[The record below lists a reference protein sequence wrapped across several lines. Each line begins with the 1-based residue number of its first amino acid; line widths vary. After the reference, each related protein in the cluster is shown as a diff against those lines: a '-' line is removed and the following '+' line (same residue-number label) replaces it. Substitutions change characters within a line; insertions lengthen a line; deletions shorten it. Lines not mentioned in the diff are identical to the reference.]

1 MAIETSL
8 RQTPFHSFHA
18 EHGAKLVEYTG
29 WEMPLHYGSIID
41 EHRQVRSSG
50 GMFDVSHM
58 GRLRFSG
65 RDARNFL
72 DRVCTQKINGMQ
84 PGKIRYTLICNEQ
97 GGCKDDVLVYCVGE
111 SEYLCVC
118 NAANREKLIAHF
130 AAVKDEM
137 VFKLKDETESTAMV
151 AVQGPK
157 VMELIGQFSK
167 EIPELKRYCFT
178 NKSILIA
185 KFLVSR
191 TGYTG
196 EDGVEVILPKMV
208 AKQMIKMLLGNV
220 DAEDTTV
227 KPCGLGARDSLRLEA
242 GMALYGH
249 EITEDIDPLT
259 AGLHFAVKLDKGVD
273 DTDTGGFIGQEA
285 LQAIAASGGPK
296 QKLTGLI
303 LEGRRAA
310 RQGMAVLR
318 DGRPIGTIT
327 SGCFSPT
334 LEKSIAMA
342 ILDIDARPPGTSL
355 EVDLGR
361 AAVSAKTT
369 PLPFY
374 KA

>member
-1 MAIETSL
+1 
-8 RQTPFHSFHA
+8 
-18 EHGAKLVEYTG
+18 
-29 WEMPLHYGSIID
+29 
-41 EHRQVRSSG
+41 
-50 GMFDVSHM
+50 
-58 GRLRFSG
+58 
-65 RDARNFL
+65 
-72 DRVCTQKINGMQ
+72 
-84 PGKIRYTLICNEQ
+84 
-97 GGCKDDVLVYCVGE
+97 
-111 SEYLCVC
+111 VC

-167 EIPELKRYCFT
+167 EIPELKRYRFT
-178 NKSILIA
+178 KKSILIA

-249 EITEDIDPLT
+249 EITEDVDPLT
-259 AGLHFAVKLDKGVD
+259 AGLDFAVKLDKGVD
-273 DTDTGGFIGQEA
+273 DEDTGGFIGQEA
-285 LQAIAASGGPK
+285 LRAIVASGGPK